1 MKTVIGVIG
10 ASEAS
15 SDERETA
22 LEVGR
27 QIAGK
32 GAVLLCGGAGGV
44 MEAACM
50 GAHSKGGLTIGI
62 IPGASKSDANRYVDI
77 PVVTGMGHGRN
88 IIVASSCDAVIAIG
102 GGFGTLSEIA
112 FALRLK
118 IPVVGIRT
126 WDVSSEIKKATGP
139 DEAVDMAVELAHAR
153 SDGGLR

>member
-77 PVVTGMGHGRN
+77 PVVTEMGHGRN

-139 DEAVDMAVELAHAR
+139 DEAVDMAVELARAR

>member
-27 QIAGK
+27 RIAGK

-50 GAHSKGGLTIGI
+50 GARSKGGLTVGI
-62 IPGASKSDANRYVDI
+62 IPGASRSDANRYVDI

-126 WDVSSEIKKATGP
+126 WDVSSEIKKAAGP
-139 DEAVDMAVELAHAR
+139 DEAVDIAVELARAR

>member
-50 GAHSKGGLTIGI
+50 GAHSKGGLTVGI
-62 IPGASKSDANRYVDI
+62 IPGASRSDANRYVDI

-139 DEAVDMAVELAHAR
+139 DEAVDMAVELANAR

>member
-1 MKTVIGVIG
+1 MKIVIGVIG
-10 ASEAS
+10 ASEAAS
-15 SDERETA
+15 AERETA

-50 GAHSKGGLTIGI
+50 GARSEGGLTVGI
-62 IPGASKSDANRYVDI
+62 IPGASRSDANRYVDI

-139 DEAVDMAVELAHAR
+139 DEAVDMAFELARAR